1 MKCIDCDKIIS
12 CNKNGEV
19 CSEYKH
25 TPRIVTRLE
34 EKDGDYFKFE
44 KMEENDKNKERSK

>member
-25 TPRIVTRLE
+25 TPKTVIRLE
-34 EKDGDYFKFE
+34 EKDGDISKFKRME
-44 KMEENDKNKERSK
+44 KEDE